1 MPWILVALGGAVGSL
16 LRYALQ
22 GRFLL
27 AFPGPF
33 PSGTLA
39 VNLIGSL
46 FVGFLGALFMS
57 LPVSAVM
64 AANLRALLVV
74 GILGGF
80 TTFSSFSLENLILL
94 RAGQWRLSL
103 LYLLTTNVLG
113 IALALA
119 GFYAGRAL
127 IRSFAGP

>member
-1 MPWILVALGGAVGSL
+1 MPWILVALGGALGSL

-33 PSGTLA
+33 PAGTLA
-39 VNLIGSL
+39 VNLTGSL
-46 FVGFLGALFMS
+46 FVGILGALFMS
-57 LPVSAVM
+57 LPVSVAM

-94 RAGQWRLSL
+94 RVGQWRLAL
-103 LYLLTTNVLG
+103 LYVLSTNILG
-113 IALALA
+113 IALALG
-119 GFYAGRAL
+119 GFFACRAL
-127 IRSFAGP
+127 MRPS